1 MEIGPILRTMTR
13 NKTGVGLLIFEIAIT
28 MAIVLNAAMLVID
41 SKKRLQIDSGLDEEN
56 IVTLTVKSLG
66 DKFDDTVYFNQIVD
80 QDLLAIR
87 SMPEVVSAS
96 TCAPTPLQGGGS
108 STQRK
113 PVGAEPSRLVRCP
126 RYNVDEHFINTLGLS
141 LVEGRSFNKEDMPPV
156 MDSEE
161 SVEEDLTSNPVIVT
175 QDLALALF
183 PDGDALGQLITFDDS
198 GSPDIIV
205 GIVKYMFTP
214 YDNGKSGMET
224 RILFLAGRR
233 GGPSGM
239 GYLVR
244 AEKGAMNSLMS
255 QLESTLL
262 KVEGDRLIDI
272 SPLTEIKRA
281 GFSFTYFI
289 VNALTVIMF
298 LLVGV
303 TALGIFGL
311 TSFAVAGR
319 TKQIGTRRAL
329 GATKFQ
335 IVRYF
340 LVENSLMT
348 LMGITLGAVMA
359 VALNGVI
366 VKATDG
372 TPLGVGA
379 IVAGVVA
386 LWAVGLFS
394 SLIPSLR
401 AASVPPVVATRAT

>member
-1 MEIGPILRTMTR
+1 MEIGPILRTMMR

-28 MAIVLNAAMLVID
+28 MAIVLNAWMLVDD
-41 SKKRLQIDSGLDEEN
+41 SKKRLKISSGLDEEN
-56 IVTLTVKSLG
+56 IISVTVRSFG
-66 DKFDDTVYFNQIVD
+66 DKFDDMVFFNQIVD
-80 QDLLAIR
+80 QDLLAMNSLSEAI
-87 SMPEVVSAS
+87 SAS
-96 TCAPTPLQGGGS
+96 SVSPTPLQGGGS
-108 STQRK
+108 STLRG
-113 PVGAEPSRLVRCP
+113 PAGGDPSSMVRCP
-126 RYNVDEHFINTLGLS
+126 RYNVDEGFIETMGLTLL
-141 LVEGRSFNKEDMPPV
+141 EGRTFTAQDLPPADETNMPDAEDMPPR
-156 MDSEE
+156 
-161 SVEEDLTSNPVIVT
+161 PVIVT

-183 PDGDALGQLITFDDS
+183 PDGNALGQHLAYS
-198 GSPDIIV
+198 GGEGTDIIV

-224 RILFLAGRR
+224 RILFLPARR
-233 GGPSGM
+233 GGASGYE
-239 GYLVR
+239 YLVR
-244 AEKGAMNSLMS
+244 AEPGTMSSLLA
-255 QLESTLL
+255 QLETTLL
-262 KVEGDRLIDI
+262 KVESDRLVELA
-272 SPLTEIKRA
+272 PLTEIKRA

-289 VNALTVIMF
+289 VNVLTVIMF
-298 LLVGV
+298 LLVAV

-311 TSFAVAGR
+311 TSFSVAGR

-329 GATKFQ
+329 GATKLQ

-379 IVAGVVA
+379 IVAGVAA

-394 SLIPSLR
+394 SLLPSLR
-401 AASVPPVVATRAT
+401 AANVPPVVATRAT